1 MHKQY
6 GIFFFVAF
14 LRMWINWIVSRWA
27 RCISFYLSLSIALW
41 HIDECRHSLQSLL
54 FWRIMHTQY
63 SQKYAPLKAIKFETQ
78 SRMNKLKSKTKWKIL
93 FNSGE
98 NFPKCTK
105 PHNSIHMEL
114 ILCANEESKKKT
126 FHRISIEF
134 ALNFNFLQFQVG
146 KKNHEYETTN
156 DYMVMTTASTP
167 FIYDIHHRTHTY
179 FAIQT

>member
-1 MHKQY
+1 
-6 GIFFFVAF
+6 
-14 LRMWINWIVSRWA
+14 MWINWIVSRWA

-114 ILCANEESKKKT
+114 ILCANEESKKRHFT
-126 FHRISIEF
+126 GFPSNLPWILISF
-134 ALNFNFLQFQVG
+134 KSKWG
-146 KKNHEYETTN
+146 KKIMNMKQRTTIWWWRQHQHHLFIIF
-156 DYMVMTTASTP
+156 TIALILILP
-167 FIYDIHHRTHTY
+167 FKLNP
-179 FAIQT
+179 AIFVC